1 MNKKLLFA
9 LLLGFILRGYD
20 AQAQDPVFSQ
30 FYASPLQLN
39 PAFAGSA
46 MAPFIALNYR
56 MQYPGFSGG
65 PAYSTFAASFDQHLK
80 GLNSGIGFSLMTD
93 DAGQGILK
101 KTYASA
107 HYSYK
112 VDINK
117 QLSTRIGIEA
127 GFIQSNLNWDKL
139 VFGDQL
145 DAINGPTNPDG
156 SVRPSSEIRPEKT
169 NNTLFDISTGILV
182 YGAGFH
188 GGLVAKH
195 LATPNEGFLN
205 VNQNLKI
212 GLPMRL
218 TAHAGYEFTLKKA
231 TRYSPSNFIAPTVM
245 FVKQGD
251 FAQLMVGT
259 YAGLGPIIVGGWY
272 RHAYTNPESVV
283 LMMGFKQD
291 YFKIGYSFDYTI
303 GSLSG
308 RTAGSHEISL
318 TLNLDPGAGK
328 RVDISDCFQIFR

>member
-1 MNKKLLFA
+1 MTKKLL
-9 LLLGFILRGYD
+9 LMLTLGFILRGYQV
-20 AQAQDPVFSQ
+20 QAQDPVFSQ

-56 MQYPGFSGG
+56 MQYPGFNNGA
-65 PAYSTFAASFDQHLK
+65 AYSTFAASFDQHLK
-80 GLNSGIGFSLMTD
+80 GLNSGIGLSLMTD

-101 KTYASA
+101 KTYASG

-117 QLSTRIGIEA
+117 KISARMGIEA
-127 GFIQSNLNWDKL
+127 GFIQSNLDWDKL
-139 VFGDQL
+139 VFPDQL
-145 DAINGPTNPDG
+145 DPITGSQNPDG
-156 SVRPSSEIRPEKT
+156 SIRPSAEMRPAKT
-169 NNTLFDISTGILV
+169 NNTLFDISTGFLV

-188 GGLVAKH
+188 GGIVAKH

-205 VNQNLKI
+205 ANQNLKI
-212 GLPMRL
+212 GLPVRL
-218 TAHAGYEFTLKKA
+218 TAHGGYEFILKKA
-231 TRYSPSNFIAPTVM
+231 TRYSPANFIAPTVM

-251 FAQLMVGT
+251 FGQMMVGT
-259 YAGLGPIIVGGWY
+259 YAGLGPIIVGAWY
-272 RHAYTNPESVV
+272 RHAKSNPESAI

-291 YFKIGYSFDYTI
+291 YFKVGYSFDYTI
-303 GSLSG
+303 GSLAG

-318 TLNLDPGAGK
+318 TINLDPRAGK
-328 RVDISDCFQIFR
+328 RVDINDCFQIFR